1 MFEPTFKRLP
11 MILLTLSA
19 LLLAAAPAPAVG
31 MGAFSSV
38 KQRNSDRLYPSLL
51 MLQPFSKVALVKS
64 ILRIAELCPVL
75 LRVTAFSMSLEHV

>member
-1 MFEPTFKRLP
+1 

-38 KQRNSDRLYPSLL
+38 KQRNSDRLYPSLA
-51 MLQPFSKVALVKS
+51 MLQPFSAVAVVES
-64 ILRIAELCPVL
+64 ILQMTELCNVL
-75 LRVTAFSMSLEHV
+75 QRVTALSMSLEHV